1 MIKTELSS
9 HMRIVI
15 DTNVVFE
22 GLTRKGGAC
31 GLIIDAWRA
40 GLFTVCISDSIAYE
54 YDDVLSRKL
63 SEQRWDEIKPVLA
76 NMVGE
81 HSEFMRIWFSWRPVS
96 PDPGDEHIID
106 CAMNARAIVITY
118 NVRDFEKAVK
128 TLGLRVMNPMKFIEY
143 LVNQEHL

>member
-1 MIKTELSS
+1 
-9 HMRIVI
+9 MRIVI

-40 GLFTVCISDSIAYE
+40 ELFTVCISDSIAYE

-76 NMVGE
+76 HWVGE
-81 HSEFMRIWFSWRPVS
+81 HSEFVRIWFSWRPAS
-96 PDPGDEHIID
+96 PDPGDDHIID
-106 CAMNARAIVITY
+106 CAMNVRAIVITY

-128 TLGLRVMNPMKFIEY
+128 TLGLRVMTPLKFIEY
-143 LVNQEHL
+143 LANQERL